1 MEHIEEAGIHSG
13 DSACVLPAFSFSP
26 EMLETIEL
34 QTKILAKELGVI
46 GLMNIQYAIK
56 DGVLYVLEVNPR
68 ASRTVPFVS
77 KAIGVPL
84 AKLATKV
91 MLGKSLK
98 ELGFTEKVWPK
109 HISVKESVFPF
120 NRFPNADIIL
130 GPEMKSTGEVMG
142 IDYSFGI
149 AFAKSQMAAGFS
161 LPLKGNV
168 FISVHD
174 YHKESAIPIARSL
187 KDMGFRILATRGTA
201 DYLKASGIESQ
212 PINKVS
218 EGRPNVVDFIKNG
231 DIHLVINT
239 GIGRRS
245 SLDAYHIRR
254 GALMYNIPYT
264 TTIAG
269 ARAVSEAIRALQKE
283 EWQVRP
289 LQEYYAKSAGN
300 KKIKGSGKKQ
310 PQTKSKKNK

>member
-1 MEHIEEAGIHSG
+1 
-13 DSACVLPAFSFSP
+13 
-26 EMLETIEL
+26 ML
-34 QTKILAKELGVI
+34 ARELGVV

-91 MLGKSLK
+91 MLGQSLK
-98 ELGFTEKVWPK
+98 ELGFTKKVVPK

-142 IDYSFGI
+142 IDRTFGI
-149 AFAKSQMAAGFS
+149 AFAKSQMAAGFQ
-161 LPLKGNV
+161 LPRTGTV

-174 YHKESAIPIARSL
+174 VHKEKMVPIARGL
-187 KDMGFRILATRGTA
+187 RDMGFRLLATRGTA
-201 DYLKASGIESQ
+201 AYLKGNGIPSDA
-212 PINKVS
+212 ICKVS
-218 EGRPNVVDFIKNG
+218 EGRPHVVDFIKNG

-254 GALMYNIPYT
+254 GALTYNIPYT
-264 TTIAG
+264 TTVAG
-269 ARAVSEAIRALQKE
+269 ARAVTEAIGALQQQ
-283 EWQVRP
+283 EWQVSP
-289 LQEYYAKSAGN
+289 LQEYYKEQ
-300 KKIKGSGKKQ
+300 GSGSRVQGPGKKKEKATGSRRQ
-310 PQTKSKKNK
+310 ATARKKPQASSRKKK